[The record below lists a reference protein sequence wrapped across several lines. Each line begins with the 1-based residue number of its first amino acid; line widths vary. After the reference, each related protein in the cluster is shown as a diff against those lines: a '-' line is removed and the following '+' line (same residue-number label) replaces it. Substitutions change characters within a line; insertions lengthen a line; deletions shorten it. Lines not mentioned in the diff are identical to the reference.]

1 MSAEPTRKQAWTLH
15 QETID
20 RLVNGFLSFNDW
32 IPARKLAL
40 AYALSVPLHLVI
52 MISFEVL
59 LGDNPAYNLQL
70 IRISYWLWFVFL
82 CIALGLCS
90 IWAVS
95 GNPTRIPVYINVF
108 GYGGFAIY
116 HAYLYGTMDSV
127 WTSFF
132 FVMAAGNYIFFGWRA
147 AMMMVCYWMI
157 VTLMLGIAQIQN
169 WLPFVP
175 AALDRLIDVRN
186 EPGWFTQ
193 GFLWLLSAVLFFL
206 IITGLTVAARQHA
219 ERALRHSRELIRRY
233 VPPTVANRIIAGEE
247 AQIDT
252 PQRQRLTVFFSD
264 VVGFTDVADRVEPE
278 VITQV
283 INEYLSAMSKIV
295 DAHGGTLNEFS
306 GDGIMALFGAP
317 ENMEPKKQVHQAVDM
332 ALAMQRDMARLNE
345 NWRELGL
352 GEKLQVRMGIN
363 TGMLSVGSFGSQG
376 RMTYTAIGL
385 QTNVTARIQAQC
397 QPGEILLS
405 DASWQLIRDDVQCTP
420 KGEIEVKGVH
430 FPIKVYEVESMDR

>member
-20 RLVNGFLSFNDW
+20 RLVSGFLSFNEW
-32 IPARKLAL
+32 VPARKLAL
-40 AYALSVPLHLVI
+40 AYALSVPLQLLI

-59 LGDNPAYNLQL
+59 LADIPAYSLQL
-70 IRISYWLWFVFL
+70 LRVSAWIWFVFV

-90 IWAVS
+90 IWAVR
-95 GNPTRIPVYINVF
+95 GNPTSLPVYINVF

-132 FVMAAGNYIFFGWRA
+132 FIMAAGNYILFGWRA
-147 AMMMVCYWMI
+147 AVMMVCYWMI
-157 VTLMLGIAQIQN
+157 VTLLLGIAQIQN
-169 WLPFVP
+169 WLPFAP
-175 AALDRLIDVRN
+175 AFVDRLIDVRN
-186 EPGWFTQ
+186 DPGWFAQ
-193 GFLWLLSAVLFFL
+193 GFLFLLSAVLFFL
-206 IITGLTVAARQHA
+206 IVIGLTVAARQHA
-219 ERALRHSRELIRRY
+219 ERALQHSRGLIRRY
-233 VPPTVANRIIAGEE
+233 VPPAVANRIIAGEE
-247 AQIDT
+247 AEIDT

-317 ENMEPKKQVHQAVDM
+317 ESMEPRKQVHQAVDM
-332 ALAMQRDMARLNE
+332 ALAMQRDMAGLNE

-352 GEKLQVRMGIN
+352 GEELQVRMGIN

-397 QPGEILLS
+397 QPGKILLS
-405 DASWQLIRDDVQCTP
+405 DASWQLIREEVQCTAM
-420 KGEIEVKGVH
+420 GEIEVKGVH
-430 FPIKVYEVESMDR
+430 FPIKVYEVESMAR